1 VATKSKELV
10 GVVSGDP
17 MRSLGLLSILEEIE
31 GVTAAAVDSDE
42 AFGAQDTET
51 SDYAALLV
59 NLRGSLDA
67 LIQSI
72 TKLRKARPVVKLIV
86 MGEMLLPD
94 EVQAVIGAGAKGF
107 VAETASVSEIVMA
120 VEVVLDGSIWAPRK
134 VLAALI
140 ESGGGASGQGNG
152 TALPIEPMLTD
163 RERDVLNLLMN
174 GRSNREIAAA
184 MGIEP
189 ATVKAHLGRML
200 RKTQATNRVE
210 LTLRAMEERAALDRG
225 EA

>member
-1 VATKSKELV
+1 MATEEKELV
-10 GVVSGDP
+10 GVISSDP
-17 MRSLGLLSILEEIE
+17 MRSVGLVSILEGIE
-31 GVTAAAVDSDE
+31 GVSGVAVDMEE
-42 AFGAQDTET
+42 ALEAERF
-51 SDYAALLV
+51 ALLLV
-59 NLRGSLDA
+59 HLRGA
-67 LIQSI
+67 VETLIQSI
-72 TKLRKARPVVKLIV
+72 AKIRKARPGVKLMV
-86 MGEMLLPD
+86 MGEMLPPE

-107 VAETASVSEIVMA
+107 VPETASVSEIVMA

-140 ESGGGASGQGNG
+140 ESGGMPGQRDGVPV
-152 TALPIEPMLTD
+152 PIEPMLTE

-200 RKTQATNRVE
+200 RKTQASNRVE
-210 LTLRAMEERAALDRG
+210 LTLRAIEERAAAERDEL
-225 EA
+225 

>member
-1 VATKSKELV
+1 
-10 GVVSGDP
+10 
-17 MRSLGLLSILEEIE
+17 
-31 GVTAAAVDSDE
+31 
-42 AFGAQDTET
+42 
-51 SDYAALLV
+51 
-59 NLRGSLDA
+59 
-67 LIQSI
+67 
-72 TKLRKARPVVKLIV
+72 
-86 MGEMLLPD
+86 
-94 EVQAVIGAGAKGF
+94 

-140 ESGGGASGQGNG
+140 ESGGAGAGQRDGVVV
-152 TALPIEPMLTD
+152 PIEPMLTE
-163 RERDVLNLLMN
+163 RELDVLNLLMN

-210 LTLRAMEERAALDRG
+210 LTLRAIEERAGRG
-225 EA
+225 